1 MTNNAKGLAL
11 TSLGVFIM
19 SLESLFIKFTTISPF
34 LFSFYIGIFMFISM
48 FSTFLFKP
56 KEVLKK
62 ALKTSLPFMIICA
75 ILMGVSNIFFITA
88 VKTTTVANVVIIF
101 STAALFSALFAYI
114 FFREKMTKNII
125 IASFFMF
132 IGLFIIFNDKLE
144 IGSFEGNI
152 YALLCTALFATSF
165 VLLSRYKEMDRVLLT
180 ALSGVSLSII
190 AFFFC
195 DELLIDFKTLMIVMI
210 MGLLISPISRVLL
223 GNGAKYI
230 SASEVSLL
238 MIIETVMAP
247 IWVWIFLDEVP
258 SSYTFIGGSI
268 IVATL
273 IINSLYTLRKDTF
286 LTKKD
291 DCNIIEQL
299 KKR

>member
-48 FSTFLFKP
+48 ISTFIFKE
-56 KEVLKK
+56 KAVLKK
-62 ALKTSLPFMIICA
+62 ALNTNLLMLIVCA
-75 ILMGVSNIFFITA
+75 ILMGTSNIFFITA

-101 STAALFSALFAYI
+101 STAALFSALFAYL
-114 FFREKMTKNII
+114 FYREKITKNII
-125 IASFFMF
+125 VASFFMF
-132 IGLFIIFNDKLE
+132 VGLFIIFNDKLE
-144 IGSFEGNI
+144 IGSIEGNI
-152 YALLCTALFATSF
+152 YALLCTAFFATSY
-165 VLLSRYKEMDRVLLT
+165 VILSRYKEMDRFILT
-180 ALSGVSLSII
+180 AFSGLALSMI

-195 DELLIDFKTLMIVMI
+195 DDLSIDFKTLAVVMI
-210 MGLLISPISRVLL
+210 MGLLISPISRVFL

-238 MIIETVMAP
+238 MIIETIMAP
-247 IWVWIFLDEVP
+247 VWVWIFLNEVP

-273 IINSLYTLRKDTF
+273 IVNSLYTL
-286 LTKKD
+286 KKV
-291 DCNIIEQL
+291 
-299 KKR
+299 

>member
-48 FSTFLFKP
+48 ISTFVFKE
-56 KEVLKK
+56 KAVLKK
-62 ALKTSLPFMIICA
+62 AFNSSMPILIVCA
-75 ILMGVSNIFFITA
+75 ILMGTSNIFFITA
-88 VKTTTVANVVIIF
+88 IKTTTVANVVIIF
-101 STAALFSALFAYI
+101 GTAALFSALFAYM
-114 FFREKMTKNII
+114 FFKEKITINII

-132 IGLFIIFNDKLE
+132 VGLFIIFNDELE
-144 IGSFEGNI
+144 IGSLTGNI
-152 YALLCTALFATSF
+152 YALLCTALFAMSF
-165 VLLSRYKEMDRVLLT
+165 VLLSRYKQMDRVLLT
-180 ALSGVSLSII
+180 AMSGLSLSII

-195 DELLIDFKTLMIVMI
+195 EDLAIDLKTLAVVMT

-223 GNGAKYI
+223 GTGAKYI

-238 MIIETVMAP
+238 MIIETIMAP
-247 IWVWIFLDEVP
+247 VWVWIFLDEVP

-273 IINSLYTLRKDTF
+273 VANSLYTL
-286 LTKKD
+286 KK
-291 DCNIIEQL
+291 ESY
-299 KKR
+299 

>member
-48 FSTFLFKP
+48 ISTFIFKE
-56 KEVLKK
+56 KAVLKK
-62 ALKTSLPFMIICA
+62 ALNTNLLMLIVCA
-75 ILMGVSNIFFITA
+75 ILMGTSNIFFITA

-101 STAALFSALFAYI
+101 STAALFSALFAYL
-114 FFREKMTKNII
+114 FYREKITKNII

-132 IGLFIIFNDKLE
+132 VGLFIIFNDKLE
-144 IGSFEGNI
+144 IGSIEGNI
-152 YALLCTALFATSF
+152 YALLCTAFFATSY
-165 VLLSRYKEMDRVLLT
+165 VILSRYKDMDRFILT
-180 ALSGVSLSII
+180 AFSGLALSMI

-195 DELLIDFKTLMIVMI
+195 DDLSIDFKTLAVVMI
-210 MGLLISPISRVLL
+210 MGLLISPISRVFL

-238 MIIETVMAP
+238 MIIETIMAP
-247 IWVWIFLDEVP
+247 VWVWIFLNEVP

-273 IINSLYTLRKDTF
+273 IVNSLYTL
-286 LTKKD
+286 KKV
-291 DCNIIEQL
+291 
-299 KKR
+299 

>member
-48 FSTFLFKP
+48 FTAFIFKK
-56 KEVLKK
+56 KEYIKK
-62 ALKTSLPFMIICA
+62 SLTKSFSMLIICA

-101 STAALFSALFAYI
+101 STAALFSALFAYL
-114 FFREKMTKNII
+114 FFREKITKNII

-132 IGLFIIFNDKLE
+132 IGLFIIFNDNLE
-144 IGSFEGNI
+144 IGSLEGNI

-165 VLLSRYKEMDRVLLT
+165 VLLSKYKEMDRVLLT
-180 ALSGVSLSII
+180 AFSGLALSTI

-195 DELLIDFKTLMIVMI
+195 DELLIDFKTLMIVMV

-238 MIIETVMAP
+238 MIIETIMAP

-273 IINSLYTLRKDTF
+273 IANSLYTL
-286 LTKKD
+286 KK
-291 DCNIIEQL
+291 N
-299 KKR
+299 

>member
-48 FSTFLFKP
+48 ISTFIFKE
-56 KEVLKK
+56 KAVLKK
-62 ALKTSLPFMIICA
+62 ALNTNLLMLIVCA
-75 ILMGVSNIFFITA
+75 ILMGTSNIFFITA

-101 STAALFSALFAYI
+101 STAALFSALFAYL
-114 FFREKMTKNII
+114 FYREKITKNII
-125 IASFFMF
+125 VASFFMF
-132 IGLFIIFNDKLE
+132 VGLFIIFNDKLE
-144 IGSFEGNI
+144 IGSIEGNI
-152 YALLCTALFATSF
+152 YALLCTAFFATSY
-165 VLLSRYKEMDRVLLT
+165 VILSRYKDMDRFILT
-180 ALSGVSLSII
+180 AFSGLALSMI

-195 DELLIDFKTLMIVMI
+195 DDLAIDFKTLAVVMI
-210 MGLLISPISRVLL
+210 MGLLISPISRVFL

-238 MIIETVMAP
+238 MIIETIMAP
-247 IWVWIFLDEVP
+247 VWVWIFLNEVP

-273 IINSLYTLRKDTF
+273 IVNSLYTL
-286 LTKKD
+286 KKV
-291 DCNIIEQL
+291 
-299 KKR
+299 

>member
-48 FSTFLFKP
+48 ISTFIFKE
-56 KEVLKK
+56 KAVLKK
-62 ALKTSLPFMIICA
+62 ALTTNLPMMIVCA
-75 ILMGVSNIFFITA
+75 ILMGTSNIFFITA

-101 STAALFSALFAYI
+101 STAALFSALFAYL
-114 FFREKMTKNII
+114 FYREKITKNII
-125 IASFFMF
+125 VASFFMF
-132 IGLFIIFNDKLE
+132 VGLFIIFNDKLE
-144 IGSFEGNI
+144 IGSIEGNI
-152 YALLCTALFATSF
+152 YALLCTAFFATSY
-165 VLLSRYKEMDRVLLT
+165 VILSRYKEMDRFILT
-180 ALSGVSLSII
+180 AFSGLSLSMI

-195 DELLIDFKTLMIVMI
+195 DDLSIDFKTLAVVMI
-210 MGLLISPISRVLL
+210 MGLLISPISRVFL

-238 MIIETVMAP
+238 MIIETIMAP

-268 IVATL
+268 IIATL
-273 IINSLYTLRKDTF
+273 IINSIYTL
-286 LTKKD
+286 
-291 DCNIIEQL
+291 
-299 KKR
+299 KRGE

>member
-48 FSTFLFKP
+48 ISTFLFKE
-56 KEVLKK
+56 KAVLKK
-62 ALKTSLPFMIICA
+62 ALNTNLPMMIVCA
-75 ILMGVSNIFFITA
+75 ILMGTSNIFFITA

-101 STAALFSALFAYI
+101 STAALFSALFAYL
-114 FFREKMTKNII
+114 FYREKITKNII
-125 IASFFMF
+125 VASFFMF
-132 IGLFIIFNDKLE
+132 VGLFIIFNDKLE
-144 IGSFEGNI
+144 IGSIEGNI
-152 YALLCTALFATSF
+152 YALLCTAFFATSY
-165 VLLSRYKEMDRVLLT
+165 VILSRYKDMDRFILT
-180 ALSGVSLSII
+180 AFSGLALSMI

-195 DELLIDFKTLMIVMI
+195 DDLSIDFKTLAIVMI
-210 MGLLISPISRVLL
+210 MGLLISPISRVFL

-238 MIIETVMAP
+238 MIIETIMAP
-247 IWVWIFLDEVP
+247 VWVWIFLNEVP

-273 IINSLYTLRKDTF
+273 IVNSLYTL
-286 LTKKD
+286 KKV
-291 DCNIIEQL
+291 
-299 KKR
+299 

>member
-1 MTNNAKGLAL
+1 LTNNAKGLAL

-48 FSTFLFKP
+48 ISTFVFKE
-56 KEVLKK
+56 KAVLKK
-62 ALKTSLPFMIICA
+62 AFNSSMPILIVCA
-75 ILMGVSNIFFITA
+75 ILMGTSNIFFITA
-88 VKTTTVANVVIIF
+88 IKTTTVANVVIIF
-101 STAALFSALFAYI
+101 GTAALFSALFAYM
-114 FFREKMTKNII
+114 FFKEKITINII

-132 IGLFIIFNDKLE
+132 VGLFVIFNDELE
-144 IGSFEGNI
+144 VGSLDGNI
-152 YALLCTALFATSF
+152 YALLCTALFAMSF
-165 VLLSRYKEMDRVLLT
+165 VLLSRYKQMDRVLLT
-180 ALSGVSLSII
+180 AMSGLSLSII

-195 DELLIDFKTLMIVMI
+195 EDLAIDLKTLAVVMT

-223 GNGAKYI
+223 GTGAKYI

-238 MIIETVMAP
+238 MIIETIMAP
-247 IWVWIFLDEVP
+247 VWVWIFLDEVP

-273 IINSLYTLRKDTF
+273 VVNSLYTL
-286 LTKKD
+286 KK
-291 DCNIIEQL
+291 ESY
-299 KKR
+299 

>member
-56 KEVLKK
+56 KAVLKK
-62 ALKTSLPFMIICA
+62 ALNSSMPILIVCA
-75 ILMGVSNIFFITA
+75 ILMGTSNIFFITA

-101 STAALFSALFAYI
+101 STAALFSALFAYL
-114 FFREKMTKNII
+114 FFREKITKNII

-144 IGSFEGNI
+144 IGSLEGNI

-165 VLLSRYKEMDRVLLT
+165 VLLSKYKEMDRVILT
-180 ALSGVSLSII
+180 AFSGMALSII

-195 DELLIDFKTLMIVMI
+195 DELLIDFKTLIVVMI
-210 MGLLISPISRVLL
+210 MGLVISPISRVLL
-223 GNGAKYI
+223 GTGAKYI

-238 MIIETVMAP
+238 MIIETIMAP
-247 IWVWIFLDEVP
+247 IWVWIFLDEIP
-258 SSYTFIGGSI
+258 SSYTFIGGSL

-273 IINSLYTLRKDTF
+273 IVNSLYTLRKE
-286 LTKKD
+286 
-291 DCNIIEQL
+291 N
-299 KKR
+299 

>member
-48 FSTFLFKP
+48 FVTFVFNK
-56 KEVLKK
+56 KEVIKETLINVTPI
-62 ALKTSLPFMIICA
+62 LFLCA
-75 ILMGVSNIFFITA
+75 FLMGASNIFFITA
-88 VKTTTVANVVIIF
+88 IKTTSVANVVIIF
-101 STAALFSALFAYI
+101 STAALFSALFAYL
-114 FFREKMTKNII
+114 FFKEKITKNII
-125 IASFFMF
+125 IASIFIF
-132 IGLFIIFNDKLE
+132 IGLFIIFNDHLE

-165 VLLSRYKEMDRVLLT
+165 VLLSRYKDMDRILLT
-180 ALSGVSLSII
+180 ALSGLSLSII

-195 DELLIDFKTLMIVMI
+195 DELEIDFKTLFIVMT

-238 MIIETVMAP
+238 MIIETIMAP

-268 IVATL
+268 IVVTL
-273 IINSLYTLRKDTF
+273 IANSLYTL
-286 LTKKD
+286 KK
-291 DCNIIEQL
+291 N
-299 KKR
+299 

>member
-1 MTNNAKGLAL
+1 LTNNAKGLAL

-48 FSTFLFKP
+48 ISTFIFKE
-56 KEVLKK
+56 KAVLKK
-62 ALKTSLPFMIICA
+62 ALTTNLPMMIVCA
-75 ILMGVSNIFFITA
+75 ILMGTSNIFFITA

-101 STAALFSALFAYI
+101 STAALFSALFAYL
-114 FFREKMTKNII
+114 FYREKITKNII
-125 IASFFMF
+125 VASFFMF
-132 IGLFIIFNDKLE
+132 VGLFIIFNDKLE
-144 IGSFEGNI
+144 IGSIEGNI
-152 YALLCTALFATSF
+152 YALLCTAFFATSY
-165 VLLSRYKEMDRVLLT
+165 VILSRYKDMDRFILT
-180 ALSGVSLSII
+180 AFSGLALSMI

-195 DELLIDFKTLMIVMI
+195 DDLSIDFKTLAVVMI
-210 MGLLISPISRVLL
+210 MGLLISPISRVFL

-238 MIIETVMAP
+238 MIIETIMAP
-247 IWVWIFLDEVP
+247 VWVWIFLNEVP

-273 IINSLYTLRKDTF
+273 IVNSLYTL
-286 LTKKD
+286 KKV
-291 DCNIIEQL
+291 
-299 KKR
+299 

>member
-48 FSTFLFKP
+48 ISTFVFKE
-56 KEVLKK
+56 KAVLKK
-62 ALKTSLPFMIICA
+62 AFNSSMLILIVCA
-75 ILMGVSNIFFITA
+75 ILMGTSNIFFITA
-88 VKTTTVANVVIIF
+88 IKTTTVANVVIIF
-101 STAALFSALFAYI
+101 GTAALFSALFAYI
-114 FFREKMTKNII
+114 FFKEKITINII

-132 IGLFIIFNDKLE
+132 VGLFVIFNDELE
-144 IGSFEGNI
+144 VGSLDGNI
-152 YALLCTALFATSF
+152 YALLCTSLFAMSF
-165 VLLSRYKEMDRVLLT
+165 VLLSRYKQMDRVLLT
-180 ALSGVSLSII
+180 ALSGLVLSII

-195 DELLIDFKTLMIVMI
+195 EDLAIDLKTLAVVMT

-223 GNGAKYI
+223 GTGAKYI

-238 MIIETVMAP
+238 MIIETIMAP
-247 IWVWIFLDEVP
+247 VWVWIFLNEVP

-273 IINSLYTLRKDTF
+273 VANSLYTL
-286 LTKKD
+286 KK
-291 DCNIIEQL
+291 ESY
-299 KKR
+299 

>member
-48 FSTFLFKP
+48 ISTFIFKE
-56 KEVLKK
+56 KAVLKK
-62 ALKTSLPFMIICA
+62 ALNTNLLMLIVCA
-75 ILMGVSNIFFITA
+75 ILMGTSNIFFITA

-101 STAALFSALFAYI
+101 STAALFSALFAYL
-114 FFREKMTKNII
+114 FYREKITKNII
-125 IASFFMF
+125 VASFFMF
-132 IGLFIIFNDKLE
+132 VGLFIIFNDKLE
-144 IGSFEGNI
+144 IGSIEGNI
-152 YALLCTALFATSF
+152 YALLCTAFFATSY
-165 VLLSRYKEMDRVLLT
+165 VILSRYKEMDRFILT
-180 ALSGVSLSII
+180 AFSGLALSMI

-195 DELLIDFKTLMIVMI
+195 DDLSIDFKTLVVVMI
-210 MGLLISPISRVLL
+210 MGLLISPISRVFL

-238 MIIETVMAP
+238 MIIETIMAP
-247 IWVWIFLDEVP
+247 IWVWIFLNEVP

-273 IINSLYTLRKDTF
+273 IVNSLYTL
-286 LTKKD
+286 KKV
-291 DCNIIEQL
+291 
-299 KKR
+299 

>member
-48 FSTFLFKP
+48 ISTFLFKE
-56 KEVLKK
+56 KAVLKK
-62 ALKTSLPFMIICA
+62 ALNTNLPMMIVCA
-75 ILMGVSNIFFITA
+75 ILMGTSNIFFITA

-101 STAALFSALFAYI
+101 STAALFSALFAYL
-114 FFREKMTKNII
+114 FYKEKITKNII

-132 IGLFIIFNDKLE
+132 VGLFIIFNDKLE
-144 IGSFEGNI
+144 IGSIEGNI
-152 YALLCTALFATSF
+152 YALLCTAFFATSY
-165 VLLSRYKEMDRVLLT
+165 VILSRYKDMNRVILT
-180 ALSGVSLSII
+180 AFSGLALSII

-195 DELLIDFKTLMIVMI
+195 DELAIDFKTLTVVMI

-223 GNGAKYI
+223 GTGAKYI
-230 SASEVSLL
+230 RASEVSLL
-238 MIIETVMAP
+238 MIIETIMAP
-247 IWVWIFLDEVP
+247 IWVWIFLNEVP

-268 IVATL
+268 IIATL
-273 IINSLYTLRKDTF
+273 IVNSIYTL
-286 LTKKD
+286 KKE
-291 DCNIIEQL
+291 N
-299 KKR
+299 